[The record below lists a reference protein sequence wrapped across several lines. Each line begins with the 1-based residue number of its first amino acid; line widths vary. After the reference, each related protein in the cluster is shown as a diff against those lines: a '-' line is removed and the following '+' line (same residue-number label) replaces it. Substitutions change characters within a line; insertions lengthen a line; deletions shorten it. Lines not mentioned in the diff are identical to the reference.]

1 MKKPPE
7 NLTLG
12 HATAYVLLYVAK
24 YNDGESRPN
33 EFHEILK
40 SMKYWMGSDVNAEEI
55 KKILIETDEWF
66 TSGSNF
72 ERTNMLDN
80 IIILIFNSSGENK
93 SIVREVFEDCVRL
106 CASNNDRY
114 RSILNND
121 TQVNED
127 LLKKLFQEFPLL
139 TNIKRKF
146 KIDN

>member
-1 MKKPPE
+1 
-7 NLTLG
+7 
-12 HATAYVLLYVAK
+12 
-24 YNDGESRPN
+24 
-33 EFHEILK
+33 
-40 SMKYWMGSDVNAEEI
+40 MGSDVNAEEI

-80 IIILIFNSSGENK
+80 IIILIINSSGENK

-114 RSILNND
+114 RSIINND